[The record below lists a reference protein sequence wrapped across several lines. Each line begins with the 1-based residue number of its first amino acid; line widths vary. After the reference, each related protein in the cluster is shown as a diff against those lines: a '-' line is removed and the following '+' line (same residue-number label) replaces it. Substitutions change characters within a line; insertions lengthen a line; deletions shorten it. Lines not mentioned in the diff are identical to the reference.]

1 MTSGGDADGNAKG
14 YQERARDSG
23 HISLTT
29 TQGFVF
35 VKRMDNRYS
44 DEVAVGALFLLI
56 SRMEYPLNNDVKR
69 GARIG
74 RLYEFLYFVTP
85 KFPQL
90 VDPKHGRSEA
100 DQDENVG
107 VGKRFGLRGMGGK
120 ATFLNTI
127 AE

>member
-14 YQERARDSG
+14 YQKRARDSG

-29 TQGFVF
+29 THGFVF
-35 VKRMDNRYS
+35 VERMDNRYS

-69 GARIG
+69 GARIR
-74 RLYEFLYFVTP
+74 RLHDEFLYFVTP

-90 VDPKHGRSEA
+90 MDPNQPYLNYLYMTK
-100 DQDENVG
+100 Q
-107 VGKRFGLRGMGGK
+107 KRPFPRLK
-120 ATFLNTI
+120 DSFFL
-127 AE
+127 